1 MNFSMLMK
9 RAGQFTT
16 ENSPTILTVVG
27 VIGTITTAYLAGK
40 ASWQA
45 ANDVN
50 VKEGY
55 DYCKQEDRRDAREV
69 FKDRVQLTWKLYIPA
84 ATIGCATLACII
96 GANRVGVRRLA
107 ATAAAGTILEKTFD
121 EYKAKVKEKLG
132 ERKEDA
138 LHTEIAQDRVNA
150 NPPSEHFLEDVRL
163 AGAPDRKLCLDL
175 YGNQYFTG
183 SVEKIHRAVN
193 DFNHLLNMDGF
204 GSLADLYR
212 MLDFDHAPVWS
223 ETVGWNQDRLV
234 EIQIDTTLVHETEPC
249 ITMRFRNEPHGDYGR
264 PFLSRY

>member
-16 ENSPTILTVVG
+16 NNSPTILTVVG
-27 VIGTITTAYLAGK
+27 VIGTITTAYLSAK

-45 ANDVN
+45 SDV
-50 VKEGY
+50 VRIKEGY
-55 DYCKQEDRRDAREV
+55 DYRSEEDRRDARQVLKER
-69 FKDRVQLTWKLYIPA
+69 FELTWKLYIPA
-84 ATIGCATLACII
+84 ATVGCATLACII

-138 LHTEIAQDRVNA
+138 LHAEIAQDRVNA
-150 NPPSEHFLEDVRL
+150 NPPTEQYLENVKL
-163 AGAPDRKLCLDL
+163 MGAPDRKLCLDL
-175 YGNQYFTG
+175 YGNQYFSG
-183 SVEKIHRAVN
+183 SVEKIHRAIN
-193 DFNHLLNMDGF
+193 DFNHMLNTDGF

-212 MLDFDHAPVWS
+212 MLDMDTVPTWS
-223 ETVGWNQDRLV
+223 ERIGWNQDRLV
-234 EIQIDTTLVHETEPC
+234 EIRVDTTLVHESEPC
-249 ITMRFRNEPHGDYGR
+249 ITMSFRNEPHQDYGR
-264 PFLSRY
+264 FLGRY